1 MMKYSGQTNLNVLAL
16 DGQTTTVGAETI
28 KILMVDSIGD
38 ILMATGTTVPTN
50 ATTGYAKSAI
60 FLDTD
65 VGSGT
70 GSMYLNK
77 GTNTSCIFSLVQQ
90 A

>member
-50 ATTGYAKSAI
+50 ATTGYAKGCLFI
-60 FLDTD
+60 DTD
-65 VGSGT
+65 S
-70 GSMYLNK
+70 
-77 GTNTSCIFSLVQQ
+77 
-90 A
+90 